1 MLMTVRK
8 PSWLQPVT
16 VRTSTSIKAMK
27 HQEVHPSLDVEGCF
41 GCRIAGVSFAASSM
55 PSRRIEASQI
65 NATER
70 RWEKDMD
77 AYKRLRRDGLQ
88 PAHVDGAR
96 EIERKAEHRSQ
107 VETGIL

>member
-1 MLMTVRK
+1 MLPRWRRSQRQGTATIFRD
-8 PSWLQPVT
+8 
-16 VRTSTSIKAMK
+16 MK

-88 PAHVDGAR
+88 PAKIDGAR
-96 EIERKAEHRSQ
+96 EVEQKAEHRSQ

>member
-1 MLMTVRK
+1 
-8 PSWLQPVT
+8 
-16 VRTSTSIKAMK
+16 MK
-27 HQEVHPSLDVEGCF
+27 HREIHPSLDVEGCF

-55 PSRRIEASQI
+55 PSRRGQAAQI

-88 PAHVDGAR
+88 PAHIDGAR
-96 EIERKAEHRSQ
+96 EIEQKATDRSQ